1 MDRYET
7 IGIVLGIVIF
17 GVVLVAALVASRGE
31 RHA

>member
-17 GVVLVAALVASRGE
+17 AIILAAALLTA
-31 RHA
+31 RHETHA